1 MSYFNHSK
9 NDIEKM
15 LSFLGMSN
23 IDELFTSI
31 PEEIQLKRPLKIKGP
46 YPESELVKLSEE
58 IKGSIK
64 TYREIFRGAG
74 AYKHFIPAAVD
85 EITSRA
91 EFYTAYTPYQPEVS
105 QGSLQ
110 AIFEYQTMM
119 SELTGL
125 PVSNASMYD
134 GASATAE
141 SILMAWRH
149 NKKSTVLISEGI
161 HPEYLQVIN
170 TYIRHT
176 GITVH
181 TIPLTRGLTNIE
193 GLKDTVKDDISS
205 IVIQSPNF
213 YGNIEEPGKVK
224 EIFPEASLI
233 YVTNEALSLPV
244 LKKPSDHGAD
254 ICCGEAQ
261 SLGIPLSAG
270 GPYLGFIT
278 CSNEYLHTIPGRL
291 VGVTKDSN
299 GKRAYTMTLSAR
311 EQHIRRE
318 RATSNICSNHALMAI
333 RAVVYMSLMGVT
345 GLRSAALLSI
355 KNAHRLYRA
364 LIELKNVEPVYPN
377 TPFFHEFLLKI
388 PLDRKKLTERLER
401 NSYLGP
407 LEISTFPYLKE
418 NSTIKNSEEESLY
431 LFNTTELN
439 TEQGIDYLYSAIKE
453 SLL

>member
-1 MSYFNHSK
+1 MAYFNHS
-9 NDIEKM
+9 NQDIQKM
-15 LSFLGMSN
+15 LSFLGKEKIS
-23 IDELFTSI
+23 DLFVSI
-31 PEEIQLKRPLKIKGP
+31 PKAIQLETPLKIEGP
-46 YPESELVKLSEE
+46 YSESELINLTEE
-58 IKGSIK
+58 IKEEIK
-64 TYREIFRGAG
+64 TYKEIFRGAG
-74 AYKHFIPAAVD
+74 AYNHFIPAAVD

-149 NKKSTVLISEGI
+149 NKKGTVLISEGL
-161 HPEYLQVIN
+161 HPEYLQVVN

-176 GITVH
+176 GLTIK
-181 TIPLTRGLTNIE
+181 TIPLKDGLTDIE
-193 GLKDTVKDDISS
+193 KLESTVKDEISS

-213 YGNIEEPGKVK
+213 YGNIENPTEIKR
-224 EIFPEASLI
+224 IFPDASLI
-233 YVTNEALSLPV
+233 YVTNEAISLAV
-244 LKKPSDHGAD
+244 LKKPSDYGAD
-254 ICCGEAQ
+254 ICCGDAQ
-261 SLGIPLSAG
+261 SFGIPISAG
-270 GPYLGFIT
+270 GPFLGFIT
-278 CSNEYLHTIPGRL
+278 CSQEYIHTIPGRL

-299 GKRAYTMTLSAR
+299 GTRAYTMTLSAR

-333 RAVVYMSLMGVT
+333 RAVVYMSLMGEK
-345 GLRSAALLSI
+345 GIRSSALLSV
-355 KNAHRLYRA
+355 KNAHKLYEA
-364 LIELKNVEPVYPN
+364 LKDLRGVESPYPN

-388 PLDRKKLTERLER
+388 PIDKDKLNKKLEEE
-401 NSYLGP
+401 SYLGP
-407 LEISTFPYLKE
+407 LDLSAIPLFKHPKNE
-418 NSTIKNSEEESLY
+418 NLY

-439 TEQGIDYLYSAIKE
+439 TERGIDYLYNAIKE
-453 SLL
+453 SLA